1 MHRREVLAALAAAGL
16 SSLYP
21 GYPGQSQAGWAESGP
36 AVGIIQPK
44 SRTIPRSEQERKKYE
59 YRLWRAVLDLIEDW
73 YGQGNLPVWRKP
85 LAEIDMKKRV
95 INIAYWVMR
104 SIPQEEDVYPVDPAW
119 IMAQIMEESFF
130 YEFAVSWAFAAG
142 ICQFMSATARSVG
155 MICPENSPLVP
166 SELERPDLA
175 LSLAQLQELQKER
188 QALISSDPAL
198 FQNPQAKLKEVL
210 SALAAGEG
218 YPRPDSDLSRLRE
231 LERLDKRIA
240 EARSSYRSF
249 LQANYEGRSIFNSRD
264 LHFLNRYDQRVTYR
278 KPLQG
283 MVRIMAENLRARG
296 GNLLAATAAYNAGLS
311 RTYTSRNGYE
321 PYGQM
326 PPFRETVAYL
336 SRIVVN
342 HHEIARRM

>member
-1 MHRREVLAALAAAGL
+1 MHRRQVLAALAAAGL
-16 SSLYP
+16 SGL
-21 GYPGQSQAGWAESGP
+21 YPGQSQAGWAESSP
-36 AVGIIQPK
+36 SVGIIQPR

-59 YRLWRAVLDLIEDW
+59 YRLWRAVLDLIEEW
-73 YGQGNLPVWRKP
+73 YGQGNLPVWRRP

-130 YEFAVSWAFAAG
+130 YEFAVSWAFAVG

-155 MICPENSPLVP
+155 MVCPENSLLDPG
-166 SELERPDLA
+166 ELERPDLA
-175 LSLAQLQELQKER
+175 LSLTQLQELQKER
-188 QALISSDPAL
+188 RKLVSSDPTL
-198 FQNPQAKLKEVL
+198 FQDPQAKLKEVL

-218 YPRPDSDLSRLRE
+218 YPRSDSDLSRLE
-231 LERLDKRIA
+231 EAERLDTQIA
-240 EARSSYRSF
+240 DARSSYRRF
-249 LQANYEGRSIFNSRD
+249 LQANYEGRSIFDSRD
-264 LHFLNRYDQRVTYR
+264 LHFFKRFDQRVTYK
-278 KPLQG
+278 KPVQG

-311 RTYTSRNGYE
+311 RTHTSRNGYE
-321 PYGQM
+321 SYGQM
-326 PPFRETVAYL
+326 PAFQETVAYL

-342 HHEIARRM
+342 HHEIARRI